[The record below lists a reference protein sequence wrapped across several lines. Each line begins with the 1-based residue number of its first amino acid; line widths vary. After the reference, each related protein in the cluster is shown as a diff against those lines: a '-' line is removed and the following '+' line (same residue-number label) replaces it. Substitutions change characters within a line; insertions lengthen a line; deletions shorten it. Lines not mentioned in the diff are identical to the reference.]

1 MRHRVVRKRLNRD
14 MDHRKS
20 LLLNLSK
27 ELIKNEK
34 IETTLVKAKYLQ
46 SHIEKLITK
55 AKEASQTDNKV
66 RSYNIVKLL
75 KAELRSDEEIRK
87 LVSEIAPR
95 YAGINGGYTKIV
107 RTRFRDGDKA
117 LMARMELTKKGD
129 IKKPDA
135 KKEDKKE
142 VKTDAGKAAKKD
154 VKKGVNKDE

>member
-55 AKEASQTDNKV
+55 AKEAFQTKDKV
-66 RSYNIVKLL
+66 RSYNIVKML

-95 YAGINGGYTKIV
+95 YSGVNGGYTKIV
-107 RTRFRDGDKA
+107 RTRYRDGDKA
-117 LMARMELTKKGD
+117 LMARMELTKKGEV
-129 IKKPDA
+129 KKREV
-135 KKEDKKE
+135 KKDTKRGTKEETKKE
-142 VKTDAGKAAKKD
+142 VK
-154 VKKGVNKDE
+154 KGE

>member
-1 MRHRVVRKRLNRD
+1 
-14 MDHRKS
+14 MDHRKA

-55 AKEASQTDNKV
+55 AKEASQTNDKV

-75 KAELRSDEEIRK
+75 KAELRSDEQIKK
-87 LVSEIAPR
+87 LLSEIAPR

-107 RTRFRDGDKA
+107 RTRYRDGDKA
-117 LMARMELTKKGD
+117 LMARMELTKKAEV
-129 IKKPDA
+129 KKGA
-135 KKEDKKE
+135 KKDTEKGTKKE
-142 VKTDAGKAAKKD
+142 VKKEIKK
-154 VKKGVNKDE
+154 NE

>member
-34 IETTLVKAKYLQ
+34 IETTLVKAKYLR
-46 SHIEKLITK
+46 SHIEKLISK
-55 AKEASQTDNKV
+55 AKEASQTNDKV
-66 RSYNIVKLL
+66 RSFNIVKQL

-107 RTRFRDGDKA
+107 RTRYRDGDKA
-117 LMARMELTKKGD
+117 LMARMELTKKEEPKKQEAKKSE
-129 IKKPDA
+129 IKKET
-135 KKEDKKE
+135 KKETKKE
-142 VKTDAGKAAKKD
+142 VS
-154 VKKGVNKDE
+154 KGE

>member
-1 MRHRVVRKRLNRD
+1 MRHRVARKRLNRD
-14 MDHRKS
+14 MDHRKA

-55 AKEASQTDNKV
+55 AKEASQTNDKV

-75 KAELRSDEEIRK
+75 KAELRSDEQIKK
-87 LVSEIAPR
+87 LLSEIAPR

-107 RTRFRDGDKA
+107 RTRYRDGDKA
-117 LMARMELTKKGD
+117 LMARMELTKKAEV
-129 IKKPDA
+129 KKGA
-135 KKEDKKE
+135 KKDTEKGTKKE
-142 VKTDAGKAAKKD
+142 VKKEIKK
-154 VKKGVNKDE
+154 NE